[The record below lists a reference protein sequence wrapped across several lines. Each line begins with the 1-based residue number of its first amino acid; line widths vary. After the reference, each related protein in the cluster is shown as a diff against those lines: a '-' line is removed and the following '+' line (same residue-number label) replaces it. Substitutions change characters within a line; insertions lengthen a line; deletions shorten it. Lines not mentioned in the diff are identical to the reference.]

1 MPYEFIVAM
10 EQSGRIT
17 FVNEE
22 WINPLQGHEHSTD
35 DLQSCPVPHDSLN
48 AKGVKRWDLVSV
60 VPKTNQAD
68 DQFTH
73 IDLRRE
79 IGWQNA

>member
-1 MPYEFIVAM
+1 M
-10 EQSGRIT
+10 EQYGRIS

-22 WINPLQGHEHSTD
+22 WVNSLQGRETSTD
-35 DLQSCPVPHDSLN
+35 DLQSCPAPHDSLN
-48 AKGVKRWDLVSV
+48 AKGAERWDLVSV
-60 VPKTNQAD
+60 VPKTNQAG